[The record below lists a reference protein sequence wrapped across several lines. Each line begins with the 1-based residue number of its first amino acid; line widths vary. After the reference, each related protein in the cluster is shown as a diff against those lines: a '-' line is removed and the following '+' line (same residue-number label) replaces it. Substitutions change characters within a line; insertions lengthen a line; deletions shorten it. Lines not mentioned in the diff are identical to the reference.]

1 MPNVPRLAVGSLVFD
16 DLDQIDLT
24 GPFEVLSRLPGAT
37 HKLYARTLHPVRDTR
52 GLRILPDAMLAEAP
66 RLDIL
71 HVPGGPGQQALM
83 HDEAVLGWLRA
94 QAEGARSVLSVC
106 TGALLLGA
114 AGLLRGRRA
123 TTHWNSFHLLPLFGA
138 VPVDERVVIDGNW
151 VFTAGV
157 THGLD
162 GQLKSELLGQEARRF
177 EDNGSMEVD
186 QPRMRWFSPQGV
198 LTTAQADLARTNAD
212 RDDYLLRG
220 HAVVVRNAAQLPDG
234 QRLERLEFQGEHLR
248 ILTKEERV
256 VSDQP
261 VLLVRGRN
269 RITAGSLDWSER
281 DRVANLRGR
290 VQAVLPGRQ
299 PP

>member
-1 MPNVPRLAVGSLVFD
+1 MSQPASSATVLARPSGNPVSRVRRWRLAV
-16 DLDQIDLT
+16 
-24 GPFEVLSRLPGAT
+24 ERLSIYMPAALM
-37 HKLYARTLHPVRDTR
+37 
-52 GLRILPDAMLAEAP
+52 AMLA
-66 RLDIL
+66 
-71 HVPGGPGQQALM
+71 
-83 HDEAVLGWLRA
+83 LGSYW
-94 QAEGARSVLSVC
+94 
-106 TGALLLGA
+106 
-114 AGLLRGRRA
+114 LLRSTPPAPEPVAERPLLHDPSDVMRRF
-123 TTHWNSFHLLPLFGA
+123 S
-138 VPVDERVVIDGNW
+138 VR
-151 VFTAGV
+151 

-198 LTTAQADLARTNAD
+198 LTTAQADLVRTNAE

>member
-1 MPNVPRLAVGSLVFD
+1 
-16 DLDQIDLT
+16 
-24 GPFEVLSRLPGAT
+24 
-37 HKLYARTLHPVRDTR
+37 
-52 GLRILPDAMLAEAP
+52 
-66 RLDIL
+66 
-71 HVPGGPGQQALM
+71 
-83 HDEAVLGWLRA
+83 
-94 QAEGARSVLSVC
+94 
-106 TGALLLGA
+106 
-114 AGLLRGRRA
+114 
-123 TTHWNSFHLLPLFGA
+123 
-138 VPVDERVVIDGNW
+138 
-151 VFTAGV
+151 
-157 THGLD
+157 
-162 GQLKSELLGQEARRF
+162 
-177 EDNGSMEVD
+177 
-186 QPRMRWFSPQGV
+186 MRWFSPQGV

-281 DRVANLRGR
+281 DRVANLRGAYR
-290 VQAVLPGRQ
+290 PSCHGRQ